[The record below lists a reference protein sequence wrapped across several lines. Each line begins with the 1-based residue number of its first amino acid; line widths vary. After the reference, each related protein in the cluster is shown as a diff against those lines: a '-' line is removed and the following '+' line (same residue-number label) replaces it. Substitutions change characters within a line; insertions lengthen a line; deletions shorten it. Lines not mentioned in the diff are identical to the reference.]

1 MLEIN
6 NVSKIYGEG
15 HSQVVALQG
24 VSLKVTQ
31 GDFIAIMGPSGSG
44 KSTLLNIIGCLDNLS
59 EGQVVFDGQRID
71 ILNENE
77 LVSVRRGRIA
87 YIFQQFHLIPSLNAL
102 ENVLLP
108 IMFSGIKKNGA
119 GQQAAMD
126 MLRRVGLEN
135 RATHKPSELS
145 GGEQQRIA
153 IARALVSNPMLILAD
168 EPTGNLDQKTG
179 KQILGLLE
187 ELNNDGHTIVMV
199 THDLEI
205 AKHASQIIVLEDGS
219 IVNRMS
225 SQAEK
230 EQTEE

>member
-6 NVSKIYGEG
+6 NVSKVYGEG
-15 HSQVVALQG
+15 HSRVQALKE
-24 VSLKVTQ
+24 VSLRVST

-59 EGQVVFDGQRID
+59 EGEVIFDGQRID
-71 ILNENE
+71 TLSENE
-77 LVSVRRGRIA
+77 LVSVRRGKIA
-87 YIFQQFHLIPSLNAL
+87 YVFQQFHLIPSLNAL

-108 IMFSGIKKNGA
+108 IMFGKTTKNGA
-119 GQQAAMD
+119 GEEKAIN

-135 RATHKPSELS
+135 RADHKPSELS

-153 IARALVSNPMLILAD
+153 IARALVSDPLLILAD

-187 ELNNDGHTIVMV
+187 ELNHDGHTIVMV
-199 THDLEI
+199 THDYEI
-205 AKHASQIIVLEDGS
+205 AKHARQIIVLEDGS
-219 IVNRMS
+219 IIDRKS
-225 SQAEK
+225 LRTGK
-230 EQTEE
+230 EQTE

>member
-87 YIFQQFHLIPSLNAL
+87 YIFQQFH
-102 ENVLLP
+102 
-108 IMFSGIKKNGA
+108 
-119 GQQAAMD
+119 
-126 MLRRVGLEN
+126 
-135 RATHKPSELS
+135 
-145 GGEQQRIA
+145 
-153 IARALVSNPMLILAD
+153 
-168 EPTGNLDQKTG
+168 
-179 KQILGLLE
+179 
-187 ELNNDGHTIVMV
+187 
-199 THDLEI
+199 
-205 AKHASQIIVLEDGS
+205 
-219 IVNRMS
+219 
-225 SQAEK
+225 
-230 EQTEE
+230 